1 MKILHLV
8 SYSIWS
14 GPMPSVYGL
23 ASAQRALGHEVSLWY
38 DTKRGSMGG
47 VEEPAQPIV
56 EPQFSEQPLTLSA
69 KSTPREWIRDCG
81 VLSRYLRQER
91 PDLIHVHLSHDHVL
105 AKTVLRF
112 SDQRP
117 PLIRTVHARR
127 SLAKRFG
134 QKFLYR
140 DLGGLIFRSQEDAEL
155 YKKDFSAN
163 DTHRVIPSGI
173 DLSRFSPISQ
183 ERKTSLRERWGLP
196 ADALVICHA
205 GLIAGRGQLELLRA
219 VAALES
225 FEPWILYIGAG
236 EQETE
241 LDDAIAASTVSSRV
255 VRAGYLQGES
265 LVDAYRCADLAFT
278 GKLGNDAGG
287 RIALEP
293 MACGLPILG
302 NTAGALKDIHLPE
315 HGWACLPFDCETIHA
330 NLVDALGRGG
340 SQLRAMGESAH
351 RWVQQHRGFESEAR
365 ATLELYK
372 EACQKSA

>member
-1 MKILHLV
+1 
-8 SYSIWS
+8 
-14 GPMPSVYGL
+14 MPSVYGL

-56 EPQFSEQPLTLSA
+56 DPQFSEQPLTLSA
-69 KSTPREWIRDCG
+69 KSTPKEWIRDCG
-81 VLSRYLRQER
+81 VLSRYVREER

-112 SDQRP
+112 STQRP

-140 DLGGLIFRSQEDAEL
+140 DLGGLIFRSQEHAEL
-155 YKKDFSAN
+155 YQKDFSAS
-163 DTHRVIPSGI
+163 DSHRVIPSGI
-173 DLSRFSPISQ
+173 DLSRFSPVSE
-183 ERKTSLRERWGLP
+183 ERRASLRERWGLP
-196 ADALVICHA
+196 PDALVICHA
-205 GLIAGRGQLELLRA
+205 GLIAGRGQLELLQ
-219 VAALES
+219 AAASLER

-241 LDDAIAASTVSSRV
+241 LDDAIAASTLSNRV
-255 VRAGYLQGES
+255 IRAGYLQGES

-302 NTAGALKDIHLPE
+302 NTEGALKDIHRPE
-315 HGWACLPFDCETIHA
+315 HGWACLPFNCETIHA
-330 NLVDALGRGG
+330 NLVDALERGRD
-340 SQLRAMGESAH
+340 QLRAMGESAH
-351 RWVQQHRGFESEAR
+351 RWVQEHRSFESEAR
-365 ATLELYK
+365 ATLEFY
-372 EACQKSA
+372 EQSRQRTA